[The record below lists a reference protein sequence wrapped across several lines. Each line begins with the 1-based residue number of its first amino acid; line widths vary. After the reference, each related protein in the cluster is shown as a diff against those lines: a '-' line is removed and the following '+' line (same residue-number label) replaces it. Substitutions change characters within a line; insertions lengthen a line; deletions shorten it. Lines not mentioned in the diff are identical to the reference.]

1 MQPLKIY
8 VAGPTSAAT
17 RKGILANVEVAKK
30 VTVEL
35 MKKGHYP
42 YTPHLLCLLEHDQPW
57 EFWMA
62 FDEQWL
68 RCCDALFY
76 IAPSPGTDIELALA
90 KELGMYIFYSLDEV
104 EPVGSLGTHSV
115 EKRW

>member
-1 MQPLKIY
+1 
-8 VAGPTSAAT
+8 
-17 RKGILANVEVAKK
+17 
-30 VTVEL
+30 
-35 MKKGHYP
+35 
-42 YTPHLLCLLEHDQPW
+42 
-57 EFWMA
+57 MA

-104 EPVGSLGTHSV
+104 EPVGSLVVDSV